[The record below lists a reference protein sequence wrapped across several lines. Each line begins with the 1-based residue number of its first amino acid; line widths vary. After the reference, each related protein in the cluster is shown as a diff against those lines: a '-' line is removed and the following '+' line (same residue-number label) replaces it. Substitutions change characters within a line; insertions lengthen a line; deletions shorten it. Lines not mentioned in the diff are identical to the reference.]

1 MPIAVVRDIRY
12 IPLYEMEMKMLTKTT
27 KQDRA
32 KNVLL
37 ASLAK
42 QGRELRA
49 EASESER
56 QMWAKRAAAALL
68 GKPLPI
74 KL

>member
-1 MPIAVVRDIRY
+1 MIT
-12 IPLYEMEMKMLTKTT
+12 KLTKQTIA
-27 KQDRA
+27 Q
-32 KNVLL
+32 NVLL

-42 QGRELRA
+42 QGRELRN
-49 EASESER
+49 EATEADRRE
-56 QMWAKRAAAALL
+56 WAKRSAAALL